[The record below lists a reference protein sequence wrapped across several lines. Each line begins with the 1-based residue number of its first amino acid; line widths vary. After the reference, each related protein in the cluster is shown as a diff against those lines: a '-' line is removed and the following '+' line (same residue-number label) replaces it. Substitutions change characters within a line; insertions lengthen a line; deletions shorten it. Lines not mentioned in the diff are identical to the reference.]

1 MRPVERGSRPLDE
14 HGKPKIYSDYSFARR
29 DLIDRMGQYCSYCNQ
44 KLPAS
49 LAVEHIQ
56 PKNPVPD
63 LKLEWTNFLLA
74 CTNCNSTKGVTLI
87 NADDY
92 IWPDLHNTHLAF
104 KYNEDGTIEI
114 NETLSEQLIVKA
126 ENLLKLVGLQ
136 KYVDK
141 ATDSDRRWKNR
152 TETFSKAQTTL
163 EIFKSASAKGAEEE
177 FIELISI
184 LAPDSGFFSVW
195 MTVFADYPKVKKV
208 LIESFKGTASNAFDE
223 NQNSI
228 IRTDIL

>member
-1 MRPVERGSRPLDE
+1 MRPVERGARPLDE
-14 HGKPKIYSDYSFARR
+14 HGEPKIYSDYSFARR
-29 DLIDRMGQYCSYCNQ
+29 DLINIMGQYCSYCNQ

-56 PKNPVPD
+56 PKNPVPG
-63 LKLEWTNFLLA
+63 LKLEWSNFLLA

-87 NADDY
+87 DTDDY

-104 KYNEDGTIEI
+104 KYNEDGTIDI
-114 NETLSEQLIVKA
+114 NETLPEQIIVKA

-152 TETFSKAQTTL
+152 METFLKATDIL
-163 EIFKSASAKGAEEE
+163 RLFKSASAKGAEDE
-177 FIELISI
+177 FIETISI
-184 LAPDSGFFSVW
+184 CAPDSGFFSVW
-195 MTVFADYPKVKKV
+195 MTVFDDYPKVKKV
-208 LIESFKGTASNAFDE
+208 LIESFAGTASDAFDE

-228 IRTDIL
+228 KRTMIL

>member
-1 MRPVERGSRPLDE
+1 MRPIERGARPLDK
-14 HGKPKIYSDYSFARR
+14 HGKPKIYSDYSLARP

-74 CTNCNSTKGVTLI
+74 CTNCNSIKGVTLI
-87 NADDY
+87 DADDY

-104 KYNEDGTIEI
+104 KYNSDGTIEI
-114 NETLSEQLIVKA
+114 NENLSNQQFTKA
-126 ENLLKLVGLQ
+126 QNLLNLVGLQ
-136 KYVDK
+136 KYVNK

-152 TETFSKAQTTL
+152 AETFSKATDILQL
-163 EIFKSASAKGAEEE
+163 FISASAKGAEDE
-177 FIELISI
+177 FLEALSI
-184 LAPDSGFFSVW
+184 WAPDSGFFSVW
-195 MTVFADYPKVKKV
+195 MTVFDNYPKVKKV
-208 LIESFKGTASNAFDE
+208 LIESFRGTASDAFDK
-223 NQNSI
+223 NHNSI
-228 IRTDIL
+228 MRKDLL

>member
-1 MRPVERGSRPLDE
+1 MRPVDRGARPLDE
-14 HGKPKIYSDYSFARR
+14 HGEPKIYSDYSLTRR

-56 PKNPVPD
+56 PKNPVPA

-74 CTNCNSTKGVTLI
+74 CTNCNSTKGATLI
-87 NADDY
+87 NVDDY

-104 KYNEDGTIEI
+104 RYNEDGTIEI
-114 NETLSEQLIVKA
+114 NNTLSEQLAGKA

-152 TETFSKAQTTL
+152 TKTFSKAQTTL

-184 LAPDSGFFSVW
+184 LAPDNGFFSVW
-195 MTVFADYPKVKKV
+195 MTVFDDYPKVKKV
-208 LIESFKGTASNAFDE
+208 LIESFTGTSSDAFDK

-228 IRTDIL
+228 KRTETL